1 MKKNKKPYEL
11 VCYDNDPLW
20 LSYRFDHVTASESSA
35 IMGRCPWADRNDI
48 LRRKISRSDDFTPT
62 RNTWWGTELEVFNME
77 MFTKITGIRTRSCNA
92 FARSTE
98 TPLLAATIDGFALR
112 PRVEYETVDLA
123 LKVNWA
129 DHLREEL
136 RERSSLGLI
145 EMKNTEA
152 WWGKKWHEAPPE
164 HYVIQLQH
172 QLYVLGLDWGI
183 LCAKIGA
190 GDMIA
195 YLIDSDPLL
204 HDEIIQDA
212 QDIWKEVQSGREELE
227 RFLE

>member
-1 MKKNKKPYEL
+1 MDKPYEL
-11 VCYDNDPLW
+11 VCHDDDPLW
-20 LSYRFDHVTASESSA
+20 LSHRFNHITASESSA
-35 IMGRCPWADRNDI
+35 IMGRCPWSDRDDVI
-48 LRRKISRSDDFTPT
+48 RRKISRSDDFTPT
-62 RNTWWGTELEVFNME
+62 RNMWWGSELESFNMK

-92 FARSTE
+92 FVKSTV

-129 DHLREEL
+129 DHMRDSLRC
-136 RERSSLGLI
+136 RSPLGLI

-152 WWGKKWHEAPPE
+152 WWGKKWHIAPPE

-190 GDMIA
+190 GDMVA
-195 YLIDSDPLL
+195 YLIDSDPFL
-204 HDEIIQDA
+204 HDEIVADA
-212 QDIWKEVQSGREELE
+212 VSVWNEVKVGRRELE
-227 RFLE
+227 EYLG